1 METNFTGNFEDH
13 VKILNN
19 DLAELTENIEIRC
32 LEKRYTAEMIYEL
45 NMGNSEF
52 IQKYPQIKDL
62 EESSIFRN
70 FEFNPHTITKICVLG
85 QNGLTLQEIE
95 EKLQLERSECAA
107 K

>member
-19 DLAELTENIEIRC
+19 DLAELTKNIEIRC

-52 IQKYPQIKDL
+52 IQKYP
-62 EESSIFRN
+62 
-70 FEFNPHTITKICVLG
+70 
-85 QNGLTLQEIE
+85 
-95 EKLQLERSECAA
+95 
-107 K
+107 